1 MNNFDG
7 RELTLKDLVIAPD
20 QRSATYGF
28 IRYELVRLGEDET
41 SWQWQAN
48 NLPGSKYPSQSF
60 TRLECAVE
68 ELIATIQNL
77 KVTVP
82 LDAH

>member
-1 MNNFDG
+1 MTSVVG

-20 QRSATYGF
+20 RKSATYGF
-28 IRYELVRLGEDET
+28 IRYELLRHGEEET
-41 SWQWQAN
+41 LWQWQAS
-48 NLPGSKYPSQSF
+48 NLRGPKYPSQSF

-82 LDAH
+82 F

>member
-1 MNNFDG
+1 MTSVAG

-28 IRYELVRLGEDET
+28 IRYELLRQGEEDT
-41 SWQWQAN
+41 LWQWQAS
-48 NLPGSKYPSQSF
+48 NLRGLKYPSQSF
-60 TRLECAVE
+60 PRLESAVE
-68 ELIATIQNL
+68 ELIATIQKL

-82 LDAH
+82 HDAH